1 VNVLELQAEVT
12 WAREAAAAA
21 EAARVAAVL
30 VVETSAQEATT
41 ARDSTATIV
50 RDAEDQTAHVE
61 TEAQERVSRVEVQS
75 AAALASAREDAKDL
89 ARKIALLEGELVE
102 ARQAREVVEEN
113 SRGLSD
119 AMSDVIWEESEREHQ
134 EQFEEVTSFYRSG
147 ALSCVLSLSVLHG

>member
-1 VNVLELQAEVT
+1 VNVLKLQAEVT

-30 VVETSAQEATT
+30 VVETSAQEATV
-41 ARDSTATIV
+41 ARDITATIV

-75 AAALASAREDAKDL
+75 AAALASAREDAEDL

-119 AMSDVIWEESEREHQ
+119 VVWEESEREHQ

-147 ALSCVLSLSVLHG
+147 APSCVLPLSVLHG

>member
-30 VVETSAQEATT
+30 VVETSAQEATA

-75 AAALASAREDAKDL
+75 AAALASAREDAEDL

-119 AMSDVIWEESEREHQ
+119 AVSDVVWEESEREHQ

>member
-30 VVETSAQEATT
+30 VVETSAQEATV
-41 ARDSTATIV
+41 ARDITATIV

-75 AAALASAREDAKDL
+75 AAALASAREDAEDL

-113 SRGLSD
+113 SRGLSN
-119 AMSDVIWEESEREHQ
+119 VVWEESEREHQ

>member
-21 EAARVAAVL
+21 EAARVVAVL
-30 VVETSAQEATT
+30 VVETSAQEATA
-41 ARDSTATIV
+41 ARDSTTTIV

-75 AAALASAREDAKDL
+75 AAALASAREDAEDL

-113 SRGLSD
+113 SRGLSN
-119 AMSDVIWEESEREHQ
+119 VVWEESEREHQ